1 MKRCSTV
8 LVIREMQ
15 IKTTMRYHLTQ
26 VKMAIIKKST
36 NDKCWR
42 GWGEKGTLLHC

>member
-15 IKTTMRYHLTQ
+15 IKTMENSMNIPQKTENRN
-26 VKMAIIKKST
+26 VV
-36 NDKCWR
+36 
-42 GWGEKGTLLHC
+42 